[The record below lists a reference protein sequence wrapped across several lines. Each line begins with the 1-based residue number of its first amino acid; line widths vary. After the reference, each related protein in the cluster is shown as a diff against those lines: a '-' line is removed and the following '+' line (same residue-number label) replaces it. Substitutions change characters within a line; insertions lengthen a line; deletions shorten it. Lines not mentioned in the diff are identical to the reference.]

1 MIYIKRDV
9 DFVGEFCQ
17 KQNLYKML
25 ILIGGFH
32 SLFFA
37 VFHCLFWSKLDWKN
51 QLQKISKTNSAVMQ
65 ILNLRIIS
73 LAALH
78 ALMCFRYG
86 NELLTTPLGNAILIG
101 SSLFWIGRTIEQFIF
116 YKFLPFNQPINI
128 FVTIL
133 FIMGGVIYLIPLF

>member
-1 MIYIKRDV
+1 LIYVKRGV
-9 DFVGEFCQ
+9 VFVGEFCQ
-17 KQNLYKML
+17 KQNLNKML

-32 SLFFA
+32 SLFFV

-51 QLQKISKTNSAVMQ
+51 QLPRLSKTNSAVMQ

-73 LAALH
+73 IAALH

-86 NELLTTPLGNAILIG
+86 NELLTTHLGNAILIG
-101 SSLFWIGRTIEQFIF
+101 SSLFWIGRTIEQFVF
-116 YKFLPFNQPINI
+116 YKFLPFKQPINI
-128 FVTIL
+128 FVTAL